1 MKRFKIGT
9 IIFIAFILA
18 MAVYVTALVID
29 SNRRADQMIHEVDIL
44 TDGMGR

>member
-1 MKRFKIGT
+1 MKVKAGT
-9 IIFIAFILA
+9 IIFFIFILA
-18 MAVYVTALVID
+18 LAVYVTALAID